1 MLLCFVARFIITR
14 FLVSIPA
21 VCVLENRQKIMGE
34 AVFLITLYE
43 LAYPNRQAEVA
54 RVMGLSISSGQPL
67 VSRII
72 SHGTNIILGRWIHLI
87 QSEGDNHDALAM
99 WQDSAAHI
107 VDCVRTK
114 FEGLA
119 DPRFDFSGM
128 FIDGTFNFC
137 CKPDQREEHLAQDR
151 DTQRAVYSGYFGG
164 DRFSNLLHFF
174 AFRIVQGMASSIC
187 TVFGAMVSLLKFM
200 DPRME
205 GAMMHIYLCYPR

>member
-1 MLLCFVARFIITR
+1 VLCYKIIFTRFI
-14 FLVSIPA
+14 VSIPA
-21 VCVLENRQKIMGE
+21 VCLLENRQKIMGE

-43 LAYPNRQAEVA
+43 LAYPNKQAEVA
-54 RVMGLSISSGQPL
+54 RAMGLSISSGQPL

-72 SHGTNIILGRWIHLI
+72 SQGINRMLGRWIHLI

-119 DPRFDFSGM
+119 HPRFDCSGM
-128 FIDGTFNFC
+128 FIDGTFIFC
-137 CKPDQREEHLAQDR
+137 CKPDQREEHSAQNR
-151 DTQRAVYSGYFGG
+151 DTQRAVYSGYYGG
-164 DRFSNLLHFF
+164 DRFFNLMHLF
-174 AFRIVQGMASSIC
+174 AFTIVQGMASSIC
-187 TVFGAMVSLLKFM
+187 TVYGAMESLHRFM

-205 GAMMHIYLCYPR
+205 GAMMPICLCYPS